1 MAAAVPP
8 PVGVAT
14 AGARADTGFMLVGD
28 RYELGAPIGAGAMGT
43 VYRARDHTTGVDVAV
58 KRVSDLRHAR
68 RLEIEA
74 RVLSRLRHPR
84 VVRYLDHV
92 VDDRGVHLVME
103 LVDGDDLAATI
114 RGAGAAGLGVDA
126 ALDLAAQA
134 GEALHYIH
142 GEHTIHRDVK
152 PENLLLADDGLVL
165 VDFGIAREE
174 LDGTGTIAVG
184 SPGYMAPESLT
195 GEATPRTDV
204 YGLAATLWAM
214 LHGRPPRV
222 GQKARVPGGTL
233 PPELAEALDDAL
245 DPDPARRTAS
255 VAELLARL
263 GRPLGGGGRPLTLAA
278 EGSDAAATGLA
289 ALARAA
295 AGVLDAAA
303 VSVAA
308 VDPADGTLTYR
319 AAWGA
324 GAEDVVGMRLAPGAG
339 LAGAVVQSGR
349 AARVPDCRHDPR
361 FSARAADRTGY
372 VPHTMLVVPLVAAGR
387 VAGVLS
393 ALDRR
398 DGAPFDAADERRAE
412 ALSEL
417 AAAILSQA
425 DVPVPPARTV
435 AR

>member
-1 MAAAVPP
+1 
-8 PVGVAT
+8 
-14 AGARADTGFMLVGD
+14 MLVGE
-28 RYELGAPIGAGAMGT
+28 RYELGDPIGAGAMGT
-43 VYRARDHTTGVDVAV
+43 VHRARDRERGIDVAV
-58 KRVSDLRHAR
+58 KRVADLRHAR

-103 LVDGDDLAATI
+103 LVQGEDLAVTI
-114 RGAGAAGLGVDA
+114 RGAPGGLGLDA
-126 ALDLAAQA
+126 ALELAAQA

-152 PENLLLADDGLVL
+152 PENLLLAEGGLVL

-195 GEATPRTDV
+195 GEVTPRTDV

-222 GQKARVPGGTL
+222 GEKARVPGGML

-255 VAELLARL
+255 VGELLERL
-263 GRPLGGGGRPLTLAA
+263 GRPLGGEVGRPLTLAA
-278 EGSDAAATGLA
+278 GAVEDMAVAPLA
-289 ALARAA
+289 ALTRAA

-303 VSVAA
+303 VSVAT
-308 VDPADGTLTYR
+308 VDAADGSLVYR

-324 GAEDVVGMRLAPGAG
+324 GADEVVGMRLAPGAG
-339 LAGAVVQSGR
+339 LAGAVVAEGR
-349 AARVPDCRHDPR
+349 ALRVPDCRADTR
-361 FSARAADRTGY
+361 FNAPSADRTGY
-372 VPHTMLVVPLVAAGR
+372 VPHTMLVVPVVAGDR

-398 DGAPFDAADERRAE
+398 DGAPFDPVDERRAE
-412 ALSEL
+412 ALAEL
-417 AAAILSQA
+417 AATLPGIGT
-425 DVPVPPARTV
+425 VPASAQARTV
-435 AR
+435 AP

>member
-1 MAAAVPP
+1 
-8 PVGVAT
+8 
-14 AGARADTGFMLVGD
+14 MLVGE
-28 RYELGAPIGAGAMGT
+28 RYELGEPIGAGAMGT
-43 VYRARDHTTGVDVAV
+43 VHRARDRETGEDVAV
-58 KRVSDLRHAR
+58 KRVADLRHAQ

-92 VDDRGVHLVME
+92 IDDRGVHLVME
-103 LVDGDDLAATI
+103 LVDGEDLTATI
-114 RGAGAAGLGVDA
+114 RAAGPGGLGIGT
-126 ALDLAAQA
+126 ALELTAQA

-152 PENLLLADDGLVL
+152 PENLLLAPGGLVL

-214 LHGRPPRV
+214 LHARPPRV
-222 GQKARVPGGTL
+222 GEKARVPGGAM

-255 VAELLARL
+255 VAELLERL
-263 GRPLGGGGRPLTLAA
+263 GCPLGGERGRPLTLATA
-278 EGSDAAATGLA
+278 GPDEAAVAPLA
-289 ALARAA
+289 AFARAA

-303 VSVAA
+303 VSVAT
-308 VDPADGTLTYR
+308 VDPVDGALVYR

-324 GAEDVVGMRLAPGAG
+324 GADEVVGMRLTPGSG
-339 LAGAVVQSGR
+339 LAGAVVAEGR
-349 AARVPDCRHDPR
+349 ALRVADCRSDRR
-361 FSARAADRTGY
+361 FSARAADHTGY
-372 VPHTMLVVPLVAAGR
+372 VPYTMLVVPVVAAGR
-387 VAGVLS
+387 VTGVLS

-412 ALSEL
+412 ALAEL
-417 AAAILSQA
+417 AAAIPAQA
-425 DVPVPPARTV
+425 LAPASPARAV
-435 AR
+435 AP

>member
-1 MAAAVPP
+1 
-8 PVGVAT
+8 
-14 AGARADTGFMLVGD
+14 MLVGD
-28 RYELGAPIGAGAMGT
+28 RYELGEPIGAGAMGT
-43 VYRARDHTTGVDVAV
+43 VHRARDRETGADVAV
-58 KRVSDLRHAR
+58 KRVADLRHAR

-84 VVRYLDHV
+84 VARYLDHV

-103 LVDGDDLAATI
+103 LVDGEDLAVTI
-114 RGAGAAGLGVDA
+114 RGAGAGGLGIDA
-126 ALDLAAQA
+126 ALELAAQA

-152 PENLLLADDGLVL
+152 PENLLLGEDGLVL

-255 VAELLARL
+255 VAELLERL
-263 GRPLGGGGRPLTLAA
+263 GHSLGADAGRPLTLAA
-278 EGSDAAATGLA
+278 EGPDAAAAPLA
-289 ALARAA
+289 GLARAA

-303 VSVAA
+303 VSVAT
-308 VDPADGTLTYR
+308 VDPADGALVYR

-324 GAEDVVGMRLAPGAG
+324 GADEVVGMRLAPGTG
-339 LAGAVVQSGR
+339 LAGAVVASGR
-349 AARVPDCRHDPR
+349 AVRVPDCRRDPR
-361 FSARAADRTGY
+361 FSARSADRTGY
-372 VPHTMLVVPLVAAGR
+372 VPHTMLVVPVVTTDR
-387 VAGVLS
+387 VTGVLS

-398 DGAPFDAADERRAE
+398 DGEAFDVADERRAE
-412 ALSEL
+412 ALAEL
-417 AAAILSQA
+417 AATIPAQA
-425 DVPVPPARTV
+425 PAPEPQARTV
-435 AR
+435 AP

>member
-1 MAAAVPP
+1 
-8 PVGVAT
+8 
-14 AGARADTGFMLVGD
+14 MLVGD

-43 VYRARDHTTGVDVAV
+43 VHRARDRSTGTDVAV
-58 KRVSDLRHAR
+58 KRVADVRHAR

-103 LVDGDDLAATI
+103 LVDGEDLAVTI
-114 RGAGAAGLGVDA
+114 RGAGPGGIGLDA
-126 ALDLAAQA
+126 ALELTAQA

-152 PENLLLADDGLVL
+152 PENLLLAEGGLVL

-174 LDGTGTIAVG
+174 LDGTGTLAVG
-184 SPGYMAPESLT
+184 SPGFMAPESLT

-222 GQKARVPGGTL
+222 GEKARVPGGTL
-233 PPELAEALDDAL
+233 PPEIAEALDDAL
-245 DPDPARRTAS
+245 DPDPARRTTG
-255 VAELLARL
+255 VAEMLERL
-263 GRPLGGGGRPLTLAA
+263 GRPLGGETGRPLTLAA
-278 EGSDAAATGLA
+278 GSGDDAAAVEPAA

-303 VSVAA
+303 VSVAT
-308 VDPADGTLTYR
+308 VEPADGALVYR

-324 GAEDVVGMRLAPGAG
+324 GADEVVGMRIAPGTG
-339 LAGAVVQSGR
+339 LAGAVVADGR
-349 AARVPDCRHDPR
+349 PIRVGDCRADAR
-361 FSARAADRTGY
+361 FSARSADRTGY
-372 VPHTMLVVPLVAAGR
+372 VPHTMLLVPILSGGR
-387 VAGVLS
+387 VTGVLS

-398 DGAPFDAADERRAE
+398 DGEPFDVADERRAE
-412 ALSEL
+412 ALAEL
-417 AAAILSQA
+417 AAALPAPSATPAGQ
-425 DVPVPPARTV
+425 ARTV
-435 AR
+435 AP

>member
-1 MAAAVPP
+1 
-8 PVGVAT
+8 
-14 AGARADTGFMLVGD
+14 MLVGD
-28 RYELGAPIGAGAMGT
+28 RYELGDPIGAGAMGT
-43 VYRARDHTTGVDVAV
+43 VHRARDRRTGADVAV

-103 LVDGDDLAATI
+103 LVPGEDLAATI
-114 RGAGAAGLGVDA
+114 RGAGPGGVGIDA
-126 ALDLAAQA
+126 ALELAAQA

-152 PENLLLADDGLVL
+152 PENLLLTADGLVL

-174 LDGTGTIAVG
+174 GEGTGTIAVG

-222 GQKARVPGGTL
+222 GEKARVPGGTL

-245 DPDPARRTAS
+245 DPDPARRTPS
-255 VAELLARL
+255 VAELLERL
-263 GRPLGGGGRPLTLAA
+263 ERPLTGEAGRPLTLAA
-278 EGSDAAATGLA
+278 GGPDEPAAAPLA

-303 VSVAA
+303 VSVAT
-308 VDPADGTLTYR
+308 VDRRDDALVYR

-324 GAEDVVGMRLAPGAG
+324 GADEVVGMRLAVGVG
-339 LAGAVVQSGR
+339 LAGAVVAGGGPI
-349 AARVPDCRHDPR
+349 RVPDCRRDPR
-361 FSARAADRTGY
+361 FSAPAADRTGY
-372 VPHTMLVVPLVAAGR
+372 VPHTMLVVPVGARGR
-387 VAGVLS
+387 ATGVLS

-398 DGAPFDAADERRAE
+398 DGAPFDGADERRAE
-412 ALSEL
+412 ALAEL
-417 AAAILSQA
+417 AATMLGDAPAVTPQ
-425 DVPVPPARTV
+425 ARTV
-435 AR
+435 AP

>member
-1 MAAAVPP
+1 
-8 PVGVAT
+8 
-14 AGARADTGFMLVGD
+14 MLVGD
-28 RYELGAPIGAGAMGT
+28 RYELGDPIGAGAMGT
-43 VYRARDHTTGVDVAV
+43 VHRARDRETGTDVAV
-58 KRVSDLRHAR
+58 KRVADLRHAR

-74 RVLSRLRHPR
+74 RVLSRLSHPR

-103 LVDGDDLAATI
+103 LVDGEDLAVTI
-114 RGAGAAGLGVDA
+114 RGAGAGGLGTDA
-126 ALDLAAQA
+126 ALELAAQA

-152 PENLLLADDGLVL
+152 PENLLLAPGGLVL

-222 GQKARVPGGTL
+222 GEKARVPGGTL

-255 VAELLARL
+255 VAELLERL
-263 GRPLGGGGRPLTLAA
+263 GQPLGGEAGRPLTLAA
-278 EGSDAAATGLA
+278 EGTDDASVAPLA
-289 ALARAA
+289 AFARAA

-303 VSVAA
+303 VSVAT
-308 VDPADGTLTYR
+308 VDSADGALVYR

-324 GAEDVVGMRLAPGAG
+324 GADEVVGMRLAPGTG
-339 LAGAVVQSGR
+339 LAGAVVAGGR
-349 AARVPDCRHDPR
+349 SVRVPDCRRDPR
-361 FSARAADRTGY
+361 FSARSADRTGY
-372 VPHTMLVVPLVAAGR
+372 VPHTMLVVPVVVAGR
-387 VAGVLS
+387 VTGVLS

-412 ALSEL
+412 ALAEL
-417 AAAILSQA
+417 VAAMPAQ
-425 DVPVPPARTV
+425 VPAPAPQARTV
-435 AR
+435 AS